1 MSSEPTQPMA
11 ALFTPLTLR
20 SLTLRN
26 RIGVSP
32 MCQYSSTAGFADAWH
47 LVHLGG
53 LATGGAGLVISE
65 ATAVLPEGRISPQDL
80 GLWSDDHVPMLR
92 QITGFVRAH
101 GAAIGVQLA
110 HAGRKASTHRPWD
123 GHGTVP
129 SAQGGWTNVMAPS
142 AMAYS
147 TQYPTPTALDAAGI
161 AEVIIAFRDA
171 ARRALAAGFQVIE
184 LHAAHGYLLHSFL
197 SPLTNHRTD
206 QYGGCFESRIRLL
219 CDVVTAVRTVW
230 PDDLPLFVR
239 ISASDWAEGGWSPDD
254 SIALARILAPLGVDL
269 IDCSSGGLVTDQQ
282 IPVGPL
288 YQVPLARRVRNEA
301 SIATAAVGLITE
313 PAQAERIVADGD
325 ADLVLLGRE
334 LLRHPRW
341 PLHAAHALGADVSW
355 PRQYE
360 RAKLR

>member
-1 MSSEPTQPMA
+1 MSVPS
-11 ALFTPLTLR
+11 LFTPLSLR

-32 MCQYSSTAGFADAWH
+32 MCQYSSVDGFADAWH

-65 ATAVLPEGRISPQDL
+65 ATAVLPEGRISPHDL
-80 GLWSDDHVPMLR
+80 GIWSDDHVPMLR
-92 QITGFVRAH
+92 EITAFVRAQ
-101 GAAIGVQLA
+101 GAVIGVQLA

-129 SAQGGWTNVMAPS
+129 PDQGGWTNVMAPS
-142 AMAYS
+142 ALAYS
-147 TQYPTPTALDAAGI
+147 PQYPEPTALDAAGI
-161 AEVIIAFRDA
+161 AEVIGAFHDA
-171 ARRALAAGFQVIE
+171 ARRALDAGFQVLE

-197 SPLTNHRTD
+197 SPLTNHRSD
-206 QYGGCFESRIRLL
+206 QYGGDFACRIRLL
-219 CDVVTAVRTVW
+219 CEVVTAVRVVW
-230 PDDLPLFVR
+230 PDALPLFVR
-239 ISASDWAEGGWSPDD
+239 ISATDWAEGGWQLED
-254 SIALARILAPLGVDL
+254 SIALARVLAPLGVDL
-269 IDCSSGGLVTDQQ
+269 VDCSSGGLVAHQQ

-288 YQVPLARRVRNEA
+288 YQVPFARRVREAA

-313 PAQAERIVADGD
+313 PAQAERIIANGD

-341 PLHAAHALGADVSW
+341 PLEAAHALGADVAW
-355 PRQYE
+355 PRPYE
-360 RAKLR
+360 RAKAR